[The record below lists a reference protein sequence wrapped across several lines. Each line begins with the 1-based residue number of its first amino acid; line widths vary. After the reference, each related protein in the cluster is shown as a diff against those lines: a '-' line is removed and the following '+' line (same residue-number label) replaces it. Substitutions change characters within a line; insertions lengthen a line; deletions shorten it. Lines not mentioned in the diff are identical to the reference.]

1 MQLRSYL
8 PEIFII
14 IHLLLGGRIK
24 DLQPHNKTYM
34 ETTKRLKNKTTT
46 ALMST
51 EQLSF
56 QSCVVR

>member
-24 DLQPHNKTYM
+24 DLQPHNKTYK
-34 ETTKRLKNKTTT
+34 EKTKRLKKQNNH
-46 ALMST
+46 SIN
-51 EQLSF
+51 
-56 QSCVVR
+56 VYG